1 MCTVM
6 IPNELI
12 FSDLNINS
20 IKMKL
25 DLFSE
30 WDEEKIGL
38 PILLWTNTDE
48 SLPGWK
54 LLMAGFSKLYEI
66 DGDSKV
72 NDSCWK

>member
-1 MCTVM
+1 
-6 IPNELI
+6 
-12 FSDLNINS
+12 
-20 IKMKL
+20 MKL

-38 PILLWTNTDE
+38 QILLGTNTGE
-48 SLPGWK
+48 NLPGWK

-72 NDSCWK
+72 NDSCWKYEKTKILLQLQNL

>member
-1 MCTVM
+1 
-6 IPNELI
+6 
-12 FSDLNINS
+12 
-20 IKMKL
+20 MKL

-38 PILLWTNTDE
+38 PILLWTNTGE
-48 SLPGWK
+48 NLPGWK
-54 LLMAGFSKLYEI
+54 LLMTGFSKLYEI

>member
-1 MCTVM
+1 
-6 IPNELI
+6 
-12 FSDLNINS
+12 
-20 IKMKL
+20 MKL

>member
-12 FSDLNINS
+12 FSYLNINS

-38 PILLWTNTDE
+38 PILLWTNTGE
-48 SLPGWK
+48 NLPGWK
-54 LLMAGFSKLYEI
+54 LLMTGFSKLYEI